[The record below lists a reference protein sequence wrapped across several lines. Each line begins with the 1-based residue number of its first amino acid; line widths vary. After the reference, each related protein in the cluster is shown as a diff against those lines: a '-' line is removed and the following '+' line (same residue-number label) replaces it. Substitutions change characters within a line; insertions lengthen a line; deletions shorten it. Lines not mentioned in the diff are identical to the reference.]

1 MEEAGEDWTMGE
13 RTKGDPTRSMESIF
27 HSAVLCCCP
36 DMRPVYRQGI
46 PPNTPTH
53 LESKPQDF
61 MTPIGTRMLLAVCFS
76 GSLTAGHHRLKAEEC
91 INIHLQEW
99 FSLGNE
105 KSAQTF
111 TLCTIC
117 LSAALCSASF
127 YMQYINIYKPHSSCL
142 FEAPCTVL
150 MPRFISSQLKWA
162 QWFVAECKKKVMKAR
177 VCNLTA
183 AWSHSFCIWFQVI

>member
-13 RTKGDPTRSMESIF
+13 RTKGDRSMENIF

-53 LESKPQDF
+53 LESKPPDF

-127 YMQYINIYKPHSSCL
+127 YMQYINIYKPHSSCV
-142 FEAPCTVL
+142 C
-150 MPRFISSQLKWA
+150 LKHRVQCWCRGLSA
-162 QWFVAECKKKVMKAR
+162 HSFNEHNGLYECKKKVMKAH